1 MEVKVKHEI
10 KTDTIIRTICLA
22 LALIN
27 QLLSAFGKSPLPIK
41 DEQVE
46 VLVSYGLTVAMAV
59 WNWWKNNSFTQAALA
74 GDSLMRAIKNR
85 GEKLDDVEGV
95 K

>member
-1 MEVKVKHEI
+1 MKPEIKREI

-46 VLVSYGLTVAMAV
+46 VLVTTTVTVAAAT
-59 WNWWKNNSFTQAALA
+59 WAWWKNNSFTQAALA
-74 GDSLMRAIKNR
+74 GDAHMHALKGRKDAEDS
-85 GEKLDDVEGV
+85 E
-95 K
+95 

>member
-1 MEVKVKHEI
+1 MEVKVKQEI

-22 LALIN
+22 LALVN
-27 QLLSAFGKSPLPIK
+27 QILTAYGKSPLPIK
-41 DEQVE
+41 DAQVE
-46 VLVSYGLTVAMAV
+46 VLVSTTLTVICSV
-59 WNWWKNNSFTQAALA
+59 WGWWKNNSFTPAALA

>member
-1 MEVKVKHEI
+1 MEAKYKIE
-10 KTDTIIRTICLA
+10 KDTIIRTICLA
-22 LALIN
+22 VALLN
-27 QLLSAFGKSPLPIK
+27 QLLSAMGKSPLPIK

-74 GDSLMRAIKNR
+74 GDALMHAMKGRKDA
-85 GEKLDDVEGV
+85 E
-95 K
+95 

>member
-1 MEVKVKHEI
+1 MEVKVKQEI

-27 QLLSAFGKSPLPIK
+27 QLLSACGKSPLPIK

-46 VLVSYGLTVAMAV
+46 VLVTTTITVAAAL
-59 WNWWKNNSFTQAALA
+59 WAWWKNNSFTPAALA

>member
-1 MEVKVKHEI
+1 MKPEIKQEI

-74 GDSLMRAIKNR
+74 GDALMHALKGRKDA
-85 GEKLDDVEGV
+85 EDSE
-95 K
+95 